1 MLTQESSLISQSR
14 LHGRHTSG
22 VHFLVGSFCQLHLH
36 QGSGADLGGN
46 WETAKQGWVWRVA
59 AAGGYSQRLR
69 GRRTYN
75 FQATVPIRDFQ
86 RDDLEAVPV
95 RQFIKHIMELHSNS
109 QHGFSHEF
117 DEVQHCTADMKITA
131 EHSNHPENK
140 HKNRYINIVAYDHSR
155 VKLQQLSGKD
165 SKHTDYINANYVDGY
180 KRPRTYIAAQ
190 GPLKSTFEDFWRM
203 IWEQN
208 TTVIVMI
215 TNLVEK
221 GRRKCDQYWPSE
233 NSEVYGNIMVA
244 LKSTKVYACYTLRH
258 FIIRNTKL
266 KKGQKGRQNE
276 RLVVQYHYT
285 QWPDMGVPEYTLPV
299 LKFISRSSVAHAA
312 GKGPVLVHCRAF
324 LQLASELHL
333 WVILRPGPFIGSDLD
348 LGGLPSW
355 LLRDPEMKLRS
366 TYPGFLAAVN
376 TYFDKLIPKMLPFQ
390 FKKGGPII
398 AVQVENRYGSYAEDG
413 NYMMYIKEALVDR
426 GITEALL
433 TADEHNGLKHGGVK
447 GALMTF
453 NLQKIKAD
461 EISYLEMIQ
470 PSSPVLVTELWT
482 GRGDGWGGLHH
493 TFPVEDLV
501 AVVRELLRR
510 GLSINLYMF
519 SGGTNFGF
527 MGGASDTPTYKS
539 LVTSYDYDAP
549 LSEGGDYTPKF
560 HLFRDLLS
568 NFNNE
573 ILPDMPPLHRKEE
586 YEAVFLYQHLSLW
599 DALPFTHE

>member
-1 MLTQESSLISQSR
+1 M
-14 LHGRHTSG
+14 
-22 VHFLVGSFCQLHLH
+22 SF
-36 QGSGADLGGN
+36 
-46 WETAKQGWVWRVA
+46 
-59 AAGGYSQRLR
+59 
-69 GRRTYN
+69 
-75 FQATVPIRDFQ
+75 
-86 RDDLEAVPV
+86 
-95 RQFIKHIMELHSNS
+95 
-109 QHGFSHEF
+109 
-117 DEVQHCTADMKITA
+117 
-131 EHSNHPENK
+131 
-140 HKNRYINIVAYDHSR
+140 
-155 VKLQQLSGKD
+155 
-165 SKHTDYINANYVDGY
+165 
-180 KRPRTYIAAQ
+180 
-190 GPLKSTFEDFWRM
+190 
-203 IWEQN
+203 
-208 TTVIVMI
+208 TVI
-215 TNLVEK
+215 
-221 GRRKCDQYWPSE
+221 
-233 NSEVYGNIMVA
+233 
-244 LKSTKVYACYTLRH
+244 
-258 FIIRNTKL
+258 F
-266 KKGQKGRQNE
+266 
-276 RLVVQYHYT
+276 
-285 QWPDMGVPEYTLPV
+285 
-299 LKFISRSSVAHAA
+299 F
-312 GKGPVLVHCRAF
+312 RAF

-599 DALPFTHE
+599 DALPFTHEPFRSQLPVNMENLPVNNGNGQGYGYTLYETTISTGGSLKSEGHVKDRALVFVNRTFIGSFYDRNVELAVPDEKIAHVGIVGDILLNHTPLRDFTIYSLDMSPAFIDGLYQAQWKTVQNTPSFPSFFQGRLFVNGYPSDTFMKLPNWSKGVVFVNGQNIGRYWDTGPQQALYLPGPVLNSGINQVTVFEEAEADLKIQFEDSPDLGMTVDI